1 MEQSD
6 QPFEA
11 TPSLFTCLSGLD
23 TLEGTHS
30 PTKDQDTAMVHTEP
44 TQSSVRYPHE
54 ADAMEKE
61 TTSEIFWQT
70 LIPFFVGG
78 FGSVICGLLVN
89 QAQKTQLVCEVPH
102 LIAIF
107 VPLQGMKGNLDM
119 TFTSRLGTMAH
130 QGRLQ
135 GSGYMQRIFRNIALL
150 EAQGIFISLFA
161 VLMTFVLESLWH
173 EGEKHP
179 PVNDFLFL
187 GANSLFSMCI
197 ANALSSVGWCFIG
210 NFEVTAIR
218 HFSKIERFR

>member
-61 TTSEIFWQT
+61 TTSEIFWQ
-70 LIPFFVGG
+70 
-78 FGSVICGLLVN
+78 
-89 QAQKTQLVCEVPH
+89 VPH

-119 TFTSRLGTMAH
+119 TFTSRLGTM
-130 QGRLQ
+130 
-135 GSGYMQRIFRNIALL
+135 
-150 EAQGIFISLFA
+150 AQGIFISLFA

-197 ANALSSVGWCFIG
+197 ANALSSVGWCFIR
-210 NFEVTAIR
+210 NFEVT
-218 HFSKIERFR
+218 SSE